1 MRRLPCATAML
12 PPTIAATWPRSSRRA
27 PSGKRSRGGVDG
39 ADLGQADH
47 RLGQRRKLRARSR
60 GTAAPRPL
68 PSRRSGPHGHPRR
81 LRHGQLR
88 RLHRH
93 LRRHGDQELHDARRP
108 SGRRCDR
115 DRRGA
120 VRQRRA
126 PSAPEGLRGDPCAPV
141 RLLHPGNADER
152 EAPARA
158 QSRADRRG
166 NPARA
171 PGEHLPVHRLR
182 QHRRGRSRGREGG
195 GRHVSETTV
204 APGHALTVDEQE
216 VKPGFIGQNVPRKED
231 QRLVQGEGVFVD
243 DVKRHGMAYVHF
255 VRSPYAHAAITR
267 IDVSKAAEL
276 EGVYGTLI
284 GEEVA
289 ATTDPFFQIAPPPG
303 GQVKDF
309 ALAVGRVRHVGE
321 PVVAV
326 AAATRELARDAAEL
340 VEVDYE
346 PLEAVLDP
354 EHAADPETPLLHE
367 DVGSNVIWSGDF
379 DYGDYEAALAEAD
392 KVVRIKRLHFHRFSS
407 TPLETSGAVVE
418 YNRGTTQW
426 TIHSNNQFPGF
437 AIIMMAPALK
447 VGMDKLRFVS
457 QDIGGGFG
465 NKICTHPQL
474 VAMCLL
480 ARKLNR
486 AVNWTEWR
494 TDQHTANSH
503 GNERVFLDVEVP
515 VKADGTM
522 LGFKARMIDDCGA
535 YTRYEPLGC
544 IIWAQVTPGCYR
556 WRHVRVDFSQ
566 VCTNKSPCGPNRG
579 YSRMQHLWFTER
591 IIDIVAKEL
600 DVDPVEIRKRNYIR
614 ADEMPYETPNGCVY
628 DSGDYARCLDEAL
641 KLVGYDTIEQKR
653 RDAESR
659 GRLLGVGIG
668 STLDSGTNNFGQST
682 LVNPEL
688 QFSGNNEVATVKLD
702 IFGEIVVTLGTT
714 PQGQSHETTAAQ
726 VVADILGCSIDDVN
740 VRAGHDSYWNSH
752 AGFSGTYASQF
763 AVTGLGAVKGA
774 TEMLAEQ
781 MKKLASVVLGCSPDD
796 IELAE
801 GQARMKA
808 NPEAALPFMALGA
821 IINANN
827 AGLPEDLDVTLNC
840 RFVYRPPFDPPDVER
855 KFGNLTLTY
864 AAQVHVA
871 VVEVDP
877 ETGVYE
883 IVDYAAV
890 DDCGVRIN
898 PQVVEGQVMGATAQ
912 ALGAATHETFTY
924 DEDGNLL
931 TPNFYDYHVPHA
943 LDMPPIKTG
952 YVESASPFTSMGTKG
967 MGEGGGAGI
976 HAVCAALQDALRAQG
991 NAIVYDSS
999 NPYHRVWELLSNPDE
1014 SRRRVTVDAA

>member
-1 MRRLPCATAML
+1 M
-12 PPTIAATWPRSSRRA
+12 
-27 PSGKRSRGGVDG
+27 
-39 ADLGQADH
+39 
-47 RLGQRRKLRARSR
+47 
-60 GTAAPRPL
+60 
-68 PSRRSGPHGHPRR
+68 
-81 LRHGQLR
+81 
-88 RLHRH
+88 
-93 LRRHGDQELHDARRP
+93 
-108 SGRRCDR
+108 
-115 DRRGA
+115 
-120 VRQRRA
+120 
-126 PSAPEGLRGDPCAPV
+126 
-141 RLLHPGNADER
+141 
-152 EAPARA
+152 
-158 QSRADRRG
+158 
-166 NPARA
+166 
-171 PGEHLPVHRLR
+171 
-182 QHRRGRSRGREGG
+182 
-195 GRHVSETTV
+195 SETTV
-204 APGHALTVDEQE
+204 TPDQPITVERE
-216 VKPGFIGQNVPRKED
+216 ETAPGFIGQNVPRKED
-231 QRLVQGEGVFVD
+231 RRLVEGAGVFVD

-255 VRSPYAHAAITR
+255 VRSPYAHAAISR
-267 IDVSKAAEL
+267 IDVSEATEL

-289 ATTDPFFQIAPPPG
+289 AETDAFFQIAPPPG
-303 GQVKDF
+303 GDLKDY

-326 AAATRELARDAAEL
+326 AAASRELARDAAEL

-346 PLEAVLDP
+346 PLEPVLDP
-354 EHAADPETPLLHE
+354 ERAAEAGTTQLHE
-367 DVGSNVIWSGDF
+367 EVPNNTIWQGNF
-379 DYGDYEAALAEAD
+379 DYGDYDAALAEAD
-392 KVVRIKRLHFHRFSS
+392 KVVRIKRLHFDRFSS

-418 YNRGTTQW
+418 YNRGTGQW

-465 NKICTHPQL
+465 NKICTHVQL

-515 VKADGTM
+515 VKADGTL

-600 DVDPVEIRKRNYIR
+600 GADPVEIRKRNYIR
-614 ADEMPYETPNGCVY
+614 ADEMPYETPNGCIY

-641 KLVGYDTIEQKR
+641 KLVDYDAIEEKR

-659 GRLLGVGIG
+659 GKLLGFGIG

-682 LVNPEL
+682 ILNPEL

-726 VVADILGCSIDDVN
+726 VVSDILKVSPDDVN

-774 TEMLAEQ
+774 TEMLAGQ
-781 MKKLASVVLGCSPDD
+781 IKQIGAAILGADSIDD
-796 IELAE
+796 VELD
-801 GQARMKA
+801 GGFVKRKD
-808 NPEAALPFMALGA
+808 NPEAALPFMACGA
-821 IINANN
+821 IVNANN
-827 AGLPEDLDVTLNC
+827 AILPMELRELTLNC
-840 RFVYRPPFDPPDVER
+840 RYVYVPPHQMPDQER
-855 KFGNLTLTY
+855 KYGNLTLTY
-864 AAQVHVA
+864 ATQIHAC

-883 IVDYAAV
+883 IVDYGAV

-898 PQVVEGQVMGATAQ
+898 PQIVEGQVQGATAQ
-912 ALGAATHETFTY
+912 AIGAATHEIFPY

-943 LDMPPIKTG
+943 LDMPPLKTA
-952 YVESASPFTSMGTKG
+952 YVESPSPFTPLGAKG
-967 MGEGGGAGI
+967 MGEGGGAGLS
-976 HAVCAALQDALRAQG
+976 AVASALQDALRG
-991 NAIVYDSS
+991 SGGPIVSDSS
-999 NPYHRVWELLSNPDE
+999 NPYNTVWDLLQNPDE
-1014 SRRRVTVDAA
+1014 SRQLVEVEDR

>member
-1 MRRLPCATAML
+1 M
-12 PPTIAATWPRSSRRA
+12 
-27 PSGKRSRGGVDG
+27 
-39 ADLGQADH
+39 
-47 RLGQRRKLRARSR
+47 
-60 GTAAPRPL
+60 
-68 PSRRSGPHGHPRR
+68 
-81 LRHGQLR
+81 
-88 RLHRH
+88 
-93 LRRHGDQELHDARRP
+93 
-108 SGRRCDR
+108 
-115 DRRGA
+115 
-120 VRQRRA
+120 
-126 PSAPEGLRGDPCAPV
+126 
-141 RLLHPGNADER
+141 
-152 EAPARA
+152 
-158 QSRADRRG
+158 
-166 NPARA
+166 
-171 PGEHLPVHRLR
+171 
-182 QHRRGRSRGREGG
+182 
-195 GRHVSETTV
+195 SETTV
-204 APGHALTVDEQE
+204 TPDQPITVERE
-216 VKPGFIGQNVPRKED
+216 ETAPGFIGQNVPRKED
-231 QRLVQGEGVFVD
+231 RRLVEGAGVFVD

-255 VRSPYAHAAITR
+255 VRSPYAHAAISR
-267 IDVSKAAEL
+267 IDVSEATEL

-289 ATTDPFFQIAPPPG
+289 AETDAFFQIAPPPG
-303 GQVKDF
+303 GDLKDY

-326 AAATRELARDAAEL
+326 AAASRELARDAAEL

-346 PLEAVLDP
+346 PLEPVLDP
-354 EHAADPETPLLHE
+354 ERAAEAGTTQLHE
-367 DVGSNVIWSGDF
+367 EVPNNTIWQGNF
-379 DYGDYEAALAEAD
+379 DYGDYDAALAEAD

-418 YNRGTTQW
+418 YNRGTGQW

-465 NKICTHPQL
+465 NKICTHVQL

-515 VKADGTM
+515 VKADGTL

-600 DVDPVEIRKRNYIR
+600 GADPVEIRKRNYIR
-614 ADEMPYETPNGCVY
+614 AEEMPYETPNGCIY

-641 KLVGYDTIEQKR
+641 KLVDYDAIEEKR

-659 GRLLGVGIG
+659 GKLLGFGIG

-682 LVNPEL
+682 ILNPEL

-726 VVADILGCSIDDVN
+726 VVSDILKVSPDDVN

-774 TEMLAEQ
+774 TEMLAGQ
-781 MKKLASVVLGCSPDD
+781 IKQIGAAILGADSIDD
-796 IELAE
+796 VELD
-801 GQARMKA
+801 GGFVKRKD
-808 NPEAALPFMALGA
+808 NPEAALPFMACGA
-821 IINANN
+821 IVNANN
-827 AGLPEDLDVTLNC
+827 AILPMELRELTLNC
-840 RFVYRPPFDPPDVER
+840 RYVYVPPHQMPDQER
-855 KFGNLTLTY
+855 KYGNLTLTY
-864 AAQVHVA
+864 ATQIHAC

-883 IVDYAAV
+883 IVDYGAV

-898 PQVVEGQVMGATAQ
+898 PQIVEGQVQGATAQ
-912 ALGAATHETFTY
+912 AIGAATHEIFPY

-943 LDMPPIKTG
+943 LDMPPLKTA
-952 YVESASPFTSMGTKG
+952 YVESPSPFTPLGAKG
-967 MGEGGGAGI
+967 MGEGGGAGLS
-976 HAVCAALQDALRAQG
+976 AVASALQDALRG
-991 NAIVYDSS
+991 SGGPIVSDSS
-999 NPYHRVWELLSNPDE
+999 NPYNTVWDLLQNPDE
-1014 SRRRVTVDAA
+1014 SRQLVEVEDR